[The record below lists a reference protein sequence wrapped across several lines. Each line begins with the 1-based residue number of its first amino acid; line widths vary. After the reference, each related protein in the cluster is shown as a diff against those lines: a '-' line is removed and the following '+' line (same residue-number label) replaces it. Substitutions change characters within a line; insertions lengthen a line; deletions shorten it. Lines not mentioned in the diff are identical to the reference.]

1 MASDEGR
8 AFVLLD
14 VLLDDFDAAGER
26 RCRGVDAGDGQRH
39 ALQCEDFALTLRIDL
54 NERVFERVSHA
65 RGTEGWFFGVLS
77 SHVGGEVLERFLWI
91 ALHLFAVL
99 AVVIDI
105 NRTKTLRSPIQPPTL
120 VEPRPIKLPTN
131 VGAFTHRLAS
141 GSEIGIDKL
150 DSRCVVQSFRDI
162 APLGDIDAILRDH
175 DRWIVV
181 SVLDVQQNLF

>member
-77 SHVGGEVLERFLWI
+77 SSEVSRTRLLATSSGAAQSFARRLAAARAHI
-91 ALHLFAVL
+91 A
-99 AVVIDI
+99 
-105 NRTKTLRSPIQPPTL
+105 RSP
-120 VEPRPIKLPTN
+120 
-131 VGAFTHRLAS
+131 AS
-141 GSEIGIDKL
+141 
-150 DSRCVVQSFRDI
+150 
-162 APLGDIDAILRDH
+162 
-175 DRWIVV
+175 
-181 SVLDVQQNLF
+181 